1 LATIHVT
8 YYNYFFQLPIGASFQ
23 WHWLRRQWASPP
35 IHTYITLELP
45 IIIANKVVRKGV
57 HSHLARPGHKA
68 SWPVTDVE
76 AERQGWC
83 ARLLLFLHH
92 SAIYFHPPMACLLPF
107 NQCVSVLD
115 GLGEPSV
122 YATWPAL
129 WPLSG
134 AEAWPSE
141 HLFVVEWTF
150 SCAYMYRHRVNQH
163 TIHWMAIMTQ
173 LWMNLSW
180 VNIKFHLGNSFC
192 NK

>member
-1 LATIHVT
+1 VGITTYSHIHNLRIA
-8 YYNYFFQLPIGASFQ
+8 YNNCQQSGQKGGA
-23 WHWLRRQWASPP
+23 
-35 IHTYITLELP
+35 
-45 IIIANKVVRKGV
+45 

-68 SWPVTDVE
+68 SWQVTDVE
-76 AERQGWC
+76 AEQQGWC

-92 SAIYFHPPMACLLPF
+92 STNVFQFLM
-107 NQCVSVLD
+107 VRS
-115 GLGEPSV
+115 GLGEPSGH
-122 YATWPAL
+122 ATWLAL

-150 SCAYMYRHRVNQH
+150 SCAYMHRPRVNQH

-180 VNIKFHLGNSFC
+180 VNIKFHLGNPFC